1 VNCTQP
7 HGTWDHLKGATENH
21 FSKRMSVFVVVGG
34 VLLGSGTVI
43 SAVAHQNRKHGF
55 TK

>member
-1 VNCTQP
+1 
-7 HGTWDHLKGATENH
+7 
-21 FSKRMSVFVVVGG
+21 MSVFVVVGG

-55 TK
+55 TKN